1 MPTKDGR
8 DVILRPNVAY
18 YMAFI
23 IGDKIYE
30 IEAVVEKMA
39 KIERFQVLVMKPMS
53 NMEKIQ
59 RRNYFRLDCS
69 IPLVYLY
76 IESEIATL
84 PTMTEVKA
92 ALATGNNAMRVRG
105 VGTILDISGGEM
117 RFISTQRIE
126 DREFMLLQF
135 HLSSRTRK
143 IERT

>member
-1 MPTKDGR
+1 MNLTDLKPGCQIEIRRKHGPQDEEFNSKKDLYYSRLFDLAKNGYVIINMPTKDGR

-18 YMAFI
+18 YMDFI

-76 IESEIATL
+76 IE
-84 PTMTEVKA
+84 
-92 ALATGNNAMRVRG
+92 
-105 VGTILDISGGEM
+105 
-117 RFISTQRIE
+117 
-126 DREFMLLQF
+126 
-135 HLSSRTRK
+135 
-143 IERT
+143 